1 MKFYNIALFMFCLN
15 LSIGIVNSTA
25 LFDTQYDQA
34 EKGVLQE
41 EDVKRGATNA
51 AQVNQNDGLFGDL
64 NYLVQQ
70 VRLVIGAFGIFVS
83 ALGNAV
89 FVAPALNTFFCSK
102 LTCSNPV
109 QLMIGAVTALTWLV
123 YFVGLFQL
131 LSGRNIKS
139 IQ

>member
-15 LSIGIVNSTA
+15 LAIGVTNATA

-34 EKGVLQE
+34 ESGVLQK
-41 EDVKRGATNA
+41 EDVESGAVEA
-51 AQVNQNDGLFGDL
+51 AQVNRNQGLFGDL

-83 ALGNAV
+83 SLGNAV

-102 LTCSNPV
+102 LTCSPAA
-109 QLMIGAVTALTWLV
+109 QSLIAALTGLTWLV

-131 LSGRNIKS
+131 LSGRNIEA